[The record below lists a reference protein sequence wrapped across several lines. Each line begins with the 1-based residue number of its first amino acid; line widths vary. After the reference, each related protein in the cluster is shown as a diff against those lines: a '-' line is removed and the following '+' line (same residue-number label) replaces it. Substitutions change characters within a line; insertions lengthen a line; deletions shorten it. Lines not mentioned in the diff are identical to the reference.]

1 MFHLK
6 REERKMFLLNQLEL
20 KRIRGLILILGI
32 GTLIISGCGGR
43 HARVEPQVPIQELKA
58 PEWVKK
64 GGGAFSKE
72 KGRYFYGVGSVEG
85 IKNNSLFRTT
95 AENRARN
102 EVAKVF
108 QVYTASLM
116 KDYAASTTSGEM
128 NVTSEEQHV
137 EQAVKTVTAM
147 VLSGVEIMDYWQNP
161 TTGEFFA
168 LARLDLVTFKDNLEK
183 SKELSEN
190 VRDYIRQNA
199 ERLHEQLEKEEEKQL
214 SK

>member
-1 MFHLK
+1 MPRLFQDRFKNTIYMVFIFTVILSINGCAEK
-6 REERKMFLLNQLEL
+6 QVKKEE
-20 KRIRGLILILGI
+20 
-32 GTLIISGCGGR
+32 
-43 HARVEPQVPIQELKA
+43 AQVPIQELKA

-64 GGGAFSKE
+64 GSGAFSKE
-72 KGRYFYGVGSVEG
+72 KGKLFYGVGSASG
-85 IKNNSLFRTT
+85 IKNNSLLRTT

-116 KDYAASTTSGEM
+116 KDYMASTTAGEM

-147 VLSGVEIMDYWQNP
+147 TLSGVEIIDYWQNP

-168 LARLDLVTFKDNLEK
+168 LARLDLMAFKENLEK
-183 SKELSEN
+183 TKELN
-190 VRDYIRQNA
+190 AKVRDYIRQNA
-199 ERLHEQLEKEEEKQL
+199 EKLHEQLEEEEEKL
-214 SK
+214 RSN